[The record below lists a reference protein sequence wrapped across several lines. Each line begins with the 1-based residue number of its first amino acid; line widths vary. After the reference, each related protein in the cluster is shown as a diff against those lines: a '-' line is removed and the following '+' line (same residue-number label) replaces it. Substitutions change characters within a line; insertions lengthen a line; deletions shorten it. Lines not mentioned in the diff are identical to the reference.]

1 MKDFYDKLLRGSGS
15 RVVNPDGV
23 SVASDTIKGVTTV
36 HVKSRYVFK
45 GATNVNKETMNLL
58 DRTRDVVKL
67 TKLEIIRTTTTKA
80 VSITI
85 RFLSNDDV
93 LIYTES
99 DKNLLTMSDKEL
111 LSKLS
116 IDLIG

>member
-1 MKDFYDKLLRGSGS
+1 MNDFYDKLLHGTGS

-23 SVASDTIKGVTTV
+23 SVSSDTTKGVTTV

-45 GATNVNKETMNLL
+45 GTTNVNKETMNLL
-58 DRTRDVVKL
+58 DRTRDIVKL
-67 TKLEIIRTTTTKA
+67 TKLEIIRTTSTKA

-85 RFLSNDDV
+85 RFLSSDDV